1 MEKLD
6 LLAQRIDGLI
16 QELNRL
22 REENHFLREEGRHQ
36 REEAELRQMLAD
48 EAQENLSREQAAR
61 AEAVARIDALI
72 DRIQSALPQPAQGEQ
87 Q

>member
-22 REENHFLREEGRHQ
+22 REENHFLREEGQHQ
-36 REEAELRQMLAD
+36 REEVELRQLLAD

-72 DRIQSALPQPAQGEQ
+72 ERIQNAMPQAPQGEQ